1 MFRDNFKF
9 LIVGAGRGGTSLLA
23 GLLDYHSGLEVG
35 FELYSVQYLMGEGLP
50 YQGSKLFHKRAT
62 TFVSACKRKASRYR
76 GVLWGNKI
84 TTEQVFGLED
94 HNLANP
100 ASKIDVLDMFF
111 NRYLRGKAVVFVLR
125 DGRTCI
131 NSKVQRTGQPIEEAC
146 ERWQFSVKCYRFFKT
161 RHSNNICVRFEDIL
175 CHPQTT
181 LSQICDFLGVPY
193 QEEMLK
199 GTANRKKLPEY
210 QHSQLDISDTAAR
223 SADLSEEFI
232 KRISDDLRYC
242 GYL

>member
-1 MFRDNFKF
+1 MLRDNFKF

-35 FELYSVQYLMGEGLP
+35 FELYSVAYLMGKELP
-50 YQGSKLFHKRAT
+50 YQGSGLFHKRARA
-62 TFVSACKRKASRYR
+62 FVSDCRQEANRYP

-100 ASKIDVLDMFF
+100 ESKIDVLHMF
-111 NRYLRGKAVVFVLR
+111 L
-125 DGRTCI
+125 

-146 ERWQFSVKCYRFFKT
+146 KRWQFSVKCYRFFKT
-161 RHSNNICVRFEDIL
+161 HHSNNICVRFEDIL

-181 LSQICDFLGVPY
+181 LTQICDFLAVPY

-199 GTANRKKLPEY
+199 GSANTKKLPEY
-210 QHSQLDISDTAAR
+210 RHNKLDISQTK
-223 SADLSEEFI
+223 SSIDLPEEFI

-242 GYL
+242 SYL